1 LPQEVKEL
9 GAEEAII
16 FYEGLRPIR
25 ARKIRYYQ
33 DRRFTARLLPPPER
47 AAPAPPSSSET
58 PVTAEPQ
65 FETPPASAPPVT
77 AEPQFETPPA
87 SAPPADWKPPEIP
100 EARPATREATVADID
115 RLETLTLED
124 FAVDF
129 DRVKIPQK
137 GEGERLSSEELNAA
151 VESFLDTLKTR

>member
-1 LPQEVKEL
+1 VSEQRRALLLPQEVKAL

-25 ARKIRYYQ
+25 CKKIRYFQ

-47 AAPAPPSSSET
+47 AAPAPPASSET
-58 PVTAEPQ
+58 PVMAGQAVES
-65 FETPPASAPPVT
+65 PA
-77 AEPQFETPPA
+77 A
-87 SAPPADWKPPEIP
+87 SAPPADSMPREML

-124 FAVDF
+124 FAVDL
-129 DRVKIPQK
+129 DRVKIPKK
-137 GEGERLSSEELNAA
+137 GEGERLTSEEMNLVVANF
-151 VESFLDTLKTR
+151 VDTLKTR